1 MDSEPGHWVIRR
13 IAATIFVSFS
23 FSNIFEK
30 VEPQI
35 LWENIKF
42 WKFLI
47 FFENSLKSLNLA
59 LVNSEDKSL
68 EFLASAN
75 YEAQML
81 VEVQGESATSKEY
94 LLIFNKVAVYVDEL
108 GNS

>member
-1 MDSEPGHWVIRR
+1 MLNFQSSYF
-13 IAATIFVSFS
+13 FVV
-23 FSNIFEK
+23 EK
-30 VEPQI
+30 F
-35 LWENIKF
+35 IK
-42 WKFLI
+42 KFM
-47 FFENSLKSLNLA
+47 NLA

-94 LLIFNKVAVYVDEL
+94 LLIFNKVAVYDDEL